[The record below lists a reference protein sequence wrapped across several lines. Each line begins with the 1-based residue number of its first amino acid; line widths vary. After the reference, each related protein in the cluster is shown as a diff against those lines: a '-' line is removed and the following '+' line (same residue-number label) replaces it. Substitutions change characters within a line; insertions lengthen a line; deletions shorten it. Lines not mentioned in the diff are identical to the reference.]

1 MIESQFQGQTVIHRL
16 DPRVKFLTALIFSVI
31 VAVQSRF
38 APLLWGALL
47 PAALLILARLSP
59 FKIVKKLVP
68 VNGFILMLWLILPLS
83 YPGHPVYHL
92 GPLTIT
98 EEGIRQ
104 SLLITVKSNLI
115 VLAAIGLLS
124 TSAVFDLV
132 YALQSLHL
140 PNKLVQLFF
149 FSYRYIP
156 VLYSEYERL
165 HNAMKLRGFRAG
177 TNLHTYRSY
186 AYLVGM
192 LLLRGYERSQR
203 VYQAML
209 MRGFDGR
216 FRTIKELRMRRCDA
230 LAVAAAAIYLA
241 GMGCLVWMGS
251 F

>member
-16 DPRVKFLTALIFSVI
+16 DPRVKFLTALIFSVV

-38 APLLWGALL
+38 TPLLWGAVL
-47 PAALLILARLSP
+47 PVVVLILARLNP
-59 FKIVKKLVP
+59 LKVARRLAP

-83 YPGHPVYHL
+83 YSGHPIYRF

-98 EEGIRQ
+98 EEGIRET
-104 SLLITVKSNLI
+104 LLITVKSNLI
-115 VLAAIGLLS
+115 VLAVIGLLS

-132 YALQSLHL
+132 YALQSLRL

-165 HNAMKLRGFRAG
+165 HNAMKMRGFRAG

-192 LLLRGYERSQR
+192 LLLRSYERSQR

-216 FRTIKELRMRRCDA
+216 FRTIRELRMKRSDA
-230 LAVAAAAIYLA
+230 LAAAAATAHLVGVGYLI
-241 GMGCLVWMGS
+241 WMGS

>member
-1 MIESQFQGQTVIHRL
+1 MIETQFQGETVIHRL
-16 DPRVKFLTALIFSVI
+16 DPRVKLLIALVFSVI

-38 APLLWGALL
+38 TPLIWGILL
-47 PAALLILARLSP
+47 PVVLLTLARLSP
-59 FKIVKKLVP
+59 LKVVRKLIP
-68 VNGFILMLWLILPLS
+68 VNGFILMLWLILPFS
-83 YPGHPVYHL
+83 YQGDPVYHL

-98 EEGIRQ
+98 REGIRQ

-115 VLAAIGLLS
+115 VLTVIGLLS
-124 TSAVFDLV
+124 TSVVFDLV
-132 YALQSLHL
+132 YALQSLRL

-165 HNAMKLRGFRAG
+165 HNAMKLRGFKAG

-192 LLLRGYERSQR
+192 LLLRSYERSQR

-216 FRTIKELRMRRCDA
+216 FRTIKELRMRRCDV
-230 LAVAAAAIYLA
+230 LTAVAVAVYLM
-241 GMGCLVWMGS
+241 GMGYLIWMGS